1 MLEKFNSYYNKR
13 NKQIGRMLR
22 SNMTRA
28 EACLWKYA
36 LRAGQMKGFTFRRQR
51 PVLNYV
57 ADFMCKELSL
67 IVEVDGIT
75 HLDEDA
81 KEKNRRRELDLVSVG
96 FRIIRF
102 TDEAI
107 LNNINGV
114 IDALENFI
122 DKLSLSDPPPFNSPA
137 DGGYFLKEYNA
148 LLENIKIDNRY

>member
-1 MLEKFNSYYNKR
+1 MVEKFNSYYNKR

-36 LRAGQMKGFTFRRQR
+36 LRAGQMKGQAFRRQR

-57 ADFMCKELSL
+57 ADFICKELSL

-81 KEKNRRRELDLVSVG
+81 KVRDRKRESELQSVG

-102 TDEAI
+102 TDEVV

-114 IDALENFI
+114 IDTLENFI
-122 DKLSLSDPPPFNSPA
+122 DKLSLSDPPPLDSPPS
-137 DGGYFLKEYNA
+137 GGYILKE
-148 LLENIKIDNRY
+148 